1 MPAIS
6 DDRCAL
12 TMILRLAILFHR
24 SRQDVKPPELKF
36 NWSKT
41 GFDLEIERDWL
52 VINPLTKAELQSE
65 VGFWEDINVPLKI
78 K

>member
-1 MPAIS
+1 M
-6 DDRCAL
+6 
-12 TMILRLAILFHR
+12 LFHR
-24 SRQDVKPPELKF
+24 SRQDVKLPALKF
-36 NWSKT
+36 SWSKT